1 MPPLAEERE
10 GGGGRRRRE
19 GILGKRT
26 YKASSQFEAVCSVS
40 AFRRVS
46 GAMLR
51 HFVCKTNAMKEK

>member
-10 GGGGRRRRE
+10 RGGRRRRE

-26 YKASSQFEAVCSVS
+26 YKASSQFEAVCRVS

-51 HFVCKTNAMKEK
+51 HFVCKTNAIKEK